1 VPYGSPLDLLT
12 ARTEDLDMLVL
23 EVHAS
28 FPTYSVGGT
37 IRGLL
42 SHGRCPI
49 VVIRPK
55 DSHGS

>member
-1 VPYGSPLDLLT
+1 
-12 ARTEDLDMLVL
+12 MLVL